1 MSPRRS
7 AKHKKPTLDTLVRVN
22 TVTGEVYIEEPQC
35 NWTSRS
41 RGYSL
46 SRMNRELDSDLPS
59 IRSTA
64 TMKGGIRNSYRR
76 IERQPLKVIS
86 HFGFVKDEIMECLE
100 GKFFIEVDK
109 GKVIAMKA
117 MEEVLKAEEGEMF
130 YVMNHYGNTEDVVK
144 KKECEIEGKREYVKV
159 RIKGKVE
166 LVEKKV
172 LKELVKDVEEERN
185 EIRIKNYDGEWLM
198 FTLEEMEV
206 VIVGEEC
213 VRVKE
218 EIIEDV
224 KEEESCDEI
233 TSKVSKCL
241 SLSQQ
246 QRQHHKY
253 YISRAVFL
261 INN

>member
-76 IERQPLKVIS
+76 IESKQHKVIS

-100 GKFFIEVDK
+100 GKLLIEVT
-109 GKVIAMKA
+109 
-117 MEEVLKAEEGEMF
+117 F
-130 YVMNHYGNTEDVVK
+130 
-144 KKECEIEGKREYVKV
+144 
-159 RIKGKVE
+159 
-166 LVEKKV
+166 
-172 LKELVKDVEEERN
+172 
-185 EIRIKNYDGEWLM
+185 
-198 FTLEEMEV
+198 
-206 VIVGEEC
+206 
-213 VRVKE
+213 
-218 EIIEDV
+218 
-224 KEEESCDEI
+224 S
-233 TSKVSKCL
+233 TS
-241 SLSQQ
+241 
-246 QRQHHKY
+246 
-253 YISRAVFL
+253 IS
-261 INN
+261 I